1 MLRLAFAATCSL
13 LLFCANA
20 SAQSGGSARQAC
32 DTLLKPAYESA
43 EEYKKQNLTAD
54 CTCVTGY
61 LTGRYGAEDGEVIIR
76 LFSAFSSESEEKVK
90 AEVLKLG
97 QDKFRAL
104 LTKIGGRFQDVGRDM
119 DKTCPPIKKP

>member
-20 SAQSGGSARQAC
+20 AAQSGGPARQAC

-61 LTGRYGAEDGEVIIR
+61 LTGRYGAEDGEIIIR

-90 AEVLKLG
+90 ATIQQIGQGKL
-97 QDKFRAL
+97 QAL
-104 LTKIGGRFQDVGRDM
+104 LTKIGGKFQDVGREM
-119 DKTCPPIKKP
+119 DKACPAIKKS